1 MARRVVTVVGARP
14 QFIKAAPMCRAL
26 RQAGHSEFLLHTG
39 QHYDP
44 EMSRRFFEELD
55 IPTPDVNLDVGSGS
69 HANQTARMMTGIED
83 VLLAQTPDAVV
94 LYGDTNSTLAGALAA
109 AKLQVPI
116 AHVEA
121 GLRSF
126 DRSMPEEINRI
137 VTDRLS
143 SLLWAPGQTAVDNL
157 RSEGLTTGVE
167 LVGDIMVDALQATI
181 ARAGG
186 DAVLA
191 RLGLR
196 ERGYLVATIHRAAN
210 ADAVPLQSIVTA
222 FGRLSETVIW
232 PIHPRM
238 RARMDAL
245 GLQPSPNV
253 RMVAPLGHLEMI
265 ALVRHARRVLTDSGG
280 LQKEAYWL
288 EVPCITLR
296 DTTEW
301 VETVAAGWNTLVGSD
316 AAKIVKAVER
326 VAPGSDHPV
335 LYGDGM
341 TAARCV
347 ASLERACDRWA
358 RSGDQ

>member
-1 MARRVVTVVGARP
+1 MRVVTVVGARP

-26 RQAGHSEFLLHTG
+26 RQAGHEEFLVHTG

-44 EMSRRFFEELD
+44 EMSRFFFEELD
-55 IPTPDVNLDVGSGS
+55 IPPPDVNLDVGSGS
-69 HANQTARMMTGIED
+69 HAQQTGRMMTGVEEA
-83 VLLAQTPDAVV
+83 LLARKPDAVV

-109 AKLQVPI
+109 AKLPVPI

-126 DRSMPEEINRI
+126 DRSMPEEINRV

-143 SLLWAPGQTAVDNL
+143 SLLWAPGRTAVENL
-157 RSEGLTTGVE
+157 RREGLTAGVE
-167 LVGDIMVDALQATI
+167 LVGDIMVDALQAAV
-181 ARAGG
+181 ARSGG
-186 DAVLA
+186 DGVLS

-196 ERGYLVATIHRAAN
+196 RRGYLVATIHRAAN
-210 ADAVPLQSIVTA
+210 AEAAPLRSIVTA
-222 FGRLSETVIW
+222 LGRQLELVIW
-232 PIHPRM
+232 PLHPRM
-238 RARMDAL
+238 RARLEAL
-245 GLQPSPNV
+245 GLQLPPNV
-253 RMVAPLGHLEMI
+253 RTIPPLGHLEMI
-265 ALVRHARRVLTDSGG
+265 ALVRHARLVLTDSGG

-288 EVPCITLR
+288 EVPCVTLR

-316 AAKIVKAVER
+316 TEKIVEAVGR
-326 VAPGSDHPV
+326 AAPGPDHPV
-335 LYGDGM
+335 LYGDGQ

-358 RSGDQ
+358 AGRNR